1 MKRAALVSPA
11 ERALGASATEIWATW
26 SEERDRRELQARA
39 RATVAQK
46 IAADEP
52 IYPRECAER
61 IAADT
66 QHVAPDWRHIRPTLG
81 APWGRLLK
89 AQPERAPEITKQ
101 REAVV
106 TAVFNAVPSSLQG
119 TVRELRTL
127 IDLLLVGHE
136 ASAYQVGF
144 EAGKIE
150 GRQHEDERGRLRSS
164 TRAPRKPGALRL
176 HDGTGGH
183 DE

>member
-11 ERALGASATEIWATW
+11 ERTLRESEADTLARW
-26 SEERDRRELQARA
+26 SVDRERRELQDRA
-39 RATVAQK
+39 RAT
-46 IAADEP
+46 IATNQAAGEP

-66 QHVAPDWRHIRPTLG
+66 CHVAPDWRHIRPTLG
-81 APWGRLLK
+81 RPWGRLLK
-89 AQPERAPEITKQ
+89 AQPELAPESTKQ
-101 REAVV
+101 REAAV
-106 TAVFNAVPSSLQG
+106 TAVFNSVPSSLQG

-150 GRQHEDERGRLRSS
+150 GRQSEDERGRLRSS
-164 TRAPRKPGALRL
+164 TRAPRKPGTP
-176 HDGTGGH
+176 D
-183 DE
+183 DEAKGWQR